1 MLCLRKF
8 VFILVSIVFTLIV
21 IPYGKGEEIKKIS
34 LEEAIK
40 QALEKNHR
48 IKEVI
53 EKELQAIED
62 KQSAKKDLLFKVGT
76 SYSYT
81 KLRDEPYSLFPMG
94 TSLNLLIDKLN
105 TMPGPKIPHVS
116 DKFPLSDKERVV
128 WDFTLTQPIFTGF
141 ALISKKKIAE
151 LGVDVARYE
160 KEVVNLE
167 LARQVRLAYFN
178 VLLSK
183 RGVEIAEDEVKQLE
197 AHVKDAERFYEQG
210 VVAHNDVLKSKVAL
224 ASARQ
229 KKEKAEADLRIAI
242 ATLNILLTRDPNEST
257 AVEDLEPETKEP
269 QEISSLWEVAL
280 KQRPEILLLKTSLE
294 QAGLAV
300 RIARSSYYPQVFLVA
315 QYERVGDD
323 FSASNNDYG
332 NDHNSSITLMAKWNL
347 FEWGKTQN
355 EVRKALHAKAGLE
368 ERLKGLTDS
377 ILLEVKQAYES
388 LKVSQ
393 ANIETARAARLQAR
407 ENFRITDLQYKEGV
421 TTSTEVLD
429 ARAYLTQAENNYFRA
444 LYGYK
449 MAEAD
454 LLKALGEK

>member
-1 MLCLRKF
+1 
-8 VFILVSIVFTLIV
+8 
-21 IPYGKGEEIKKIS
+21 
-34 LEEAIK
+34 
-40 QALEKNHR
+40 
-48 IKEVI
+48 
-53 EKELQAIED
+53 
-62 KQSAKKDLLFKVGT
+62 
-76 SYSYT
+76 
-81 KLRDEPYSLFPMG
+81 MG